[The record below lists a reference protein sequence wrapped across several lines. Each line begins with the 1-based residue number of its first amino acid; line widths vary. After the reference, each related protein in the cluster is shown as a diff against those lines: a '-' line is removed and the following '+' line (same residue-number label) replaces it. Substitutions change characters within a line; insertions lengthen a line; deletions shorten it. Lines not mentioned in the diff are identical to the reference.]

1 METKNQIEKVA
12 IRTSAMSILGNLV
25 LAIAKAITGIL
36 GNSFALIADAIES
49 GADVFASLAVWFG
62 LRYSARPP
70 DENHPYGHGRVEV
83 LITFVVVGMLFISAT
98 VIVVQGINN
107 LRSPQEMPESFTL
120 WVLGAII
127 IIKELFYRYEHKKS
141 IETHSSSLR
150 ADAWHHRSDAI
161 SSLTAFAGI
170 SLALLLGE
178 GYEKADDIAAIVGS
192 FVIYYNAY
200 LIFRPALGE
209 FMDEDIHAGIEK
221 SVRKSAAS
229 VVGVK
234 GTEKCM
240 VRKMGMRYLVDLH
253 LEVDGDISVSEG
265 HIIAGKVKRAI
276 IDAYPHISNVLI
288 HVEPAEASD

>member
-1 METKNQIEKVA
+1 MSSGNQLEKVA
-12 IRTSAMSILGNLV
+12 IRTSALSMIGNLV
-25 LAIAKAITGIL
+25 LAIGKAITGIL

-49 GADVFASLAVWFG
+49 GADVFASMAVWFG
-62 LRYSARPP
+62 LRYSSKPP
-70 DENHPYGHGRVEV
+70 DANHPYGHGRVEV
-83 LITFVVVGMLFISAT
+83 LITFIVVGMLFISAT

-107 LRSPQEMPESFTL
+107 LRSPQEMPEPFTL

-127 IIKELFYRYEHKKS
+127 IFKELFYRFEHKKS

-170 SLALLLGE
+170 SIALVLGE

-192 FVIYYNAY
+192 LVIYFNAY

-209 FMDEDIHAGIEK
+209 FMDEDLHAGIEK
-221 SVRKSAAS
+221 SVRAAAS
-229 VVGVK
+229 TVPGVK
-234 GTEKCM
+234 GTEKCL

-253 LEVDGDISVSEG
+253 LEVDGHISVSEG
-265 HIIAGKVKRAI
+265 HNIAGKVKSAI
-276 IDAYPHISNVLI
+276 ISAYPHISNVLI
-288 HVEPAEASD
+288 HVEPAEA